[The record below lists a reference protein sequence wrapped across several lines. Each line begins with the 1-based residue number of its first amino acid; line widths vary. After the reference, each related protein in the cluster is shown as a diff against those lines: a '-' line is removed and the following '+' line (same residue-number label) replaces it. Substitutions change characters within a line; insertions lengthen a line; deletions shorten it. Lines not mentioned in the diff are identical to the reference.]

1 MGALR
6 RLTLAH
12 PHRETRVSRMWRA
25 GVRAAFVATI
35 AAGCA
40 EPADQTAVIAAG
52 GDADALIPLLW
63 NQTQGRID
71 TELMFDK
78 LADLGPGQSS
88 LGDASYTPRLASTWT
103 WAKDSLSITFHL
115 DPRARWHDGVPV
127 TARDVKFAYA
137 VYTDT
142 SVHAN
147 AGEDFRRALDSVTAP
162 DSLTA
167 VVWYRARS
175 PEQFHSVAY
184 NLVPLPEH
192 LLTNIR
198 RDSLRTSAFARH
210 PVGNGPFRFI
220 AWTPGDRLELAAN
233 TEYAWGRPPLDRVIV
248 MTLRP
253 DAASRAVLAGDAD
266 FYERFTLDDVAE
278 AAKSKDVDVV
288 HVGQYAYSLVN
299 FNQVGPDGRSP
310 HQVLGTAAMRRALT
324 MAVNRPAIVRNVL
337 DSLARPALGPFTRA
351 QWTADT
357 TLRQLAYDTA
367 AAAKTLDSL
376 GWRRGPDGTRARNGK
391 PLGFTLTVMSS
402 SRPLMRTAELLQQAW
417 TAAGVKVTLDPLDP
431 RALAERLGGWQFDAA
446 TLTWNASPSP
456 SGLRQTWGS
465 ASHRKGSPYN
475 AGGWA
480 NAAFDAQVDSG
491 LADRSLAGAKAHFA
505 KAYQF
510 AVDEAPALWLY
521 EPALVLGKSRRLV
534 TGPIQPDAW
543 WQSVRNWKVTGP
555 RRGGAPAR

>member
-1 MGALR
+1 ML
-6 RLTLAH
+6 
-12 PHRETRVSRMWRA
+12 
-25 GVRAAFVATI
+25 
-35 AAGCA
+35 
-40 EPADQTAVIAAG
+40 
-52 GDADALIPLLW
+52 
-63 NQTQGRID
+63 
-71 TELMFDK
+71 
-78 LADLGPGQSS
+78 
-88 LGDASYTPRLASTWT
+88 
-103 WAKDSLSITFHL
+103 
-115 DPRARWHDGVPV
+115 
-127 TARDVKFAYA
+127 
-137 VYTDT
+137 
-142 SVHAN
+142 
-147 AGEDFRRALDSVTAP
+147 FRS
-162 DSLTA
+162 
-167 VVWYRARS
+167 
-175 PEQFHSVAY
+175 
-184 NLVPLPEH
+184 
-192 LLTNIR
+192 
-198 RDSLRTSAFARH
+198 
-210 PVGNGPFRFI
+210 
-220 AWTPGDRLELAAN
+220 
-233 TEYAWGRPPLDRVIV
+233 WGRPPLDRVIV

-310 HQVLGTAAMRRALT
+310 HPVLGTAAMRRALT